1 MQKKILSLLMGDD
14 LIRMPF
20 IRRVGML
27 GVLFGLDIGIW
38 SGSLSCFFD
47 IRDWVL
53 GQDVLCKRFRDNGK
67 LIKSFVVDQIKL
79 GLLWS

>member
-1 MQKKILSLLMGDD
+1 MEWILN
-14 LIRMPF
+14 F
-20 IRRVGML
+20 
-27 GVLFGLDIGIW
+27 
-38 SGSLSCFFD
+38 FFD

>member
-1 MQKKILSLLMGDD
+1 MGAVRGLFALMQKKILSLLMGDD

-38 SGSLSCFFD
+38 SGSLIFSLTYETGCSVKMFFVKD
-47 IRDWVL
+47 S
-53 GQDVLCKRFRDNGK
+53 GTMGN
-67 LIKSFVVDQIKL
+67 
-79 GLLWS
+79 

>member
-1 MQKKILSLLMGDD
+1 MEWILN
-14 LIRMPF
+14 F
-20 IRRVGML
+20 
-27 GVLFGLDIGIW
+27 
-38 SGSLSCFFD
+38 FFD

-53 GQDVLCKRFRDNGK
+53 GQDFLCKRFRDNGK